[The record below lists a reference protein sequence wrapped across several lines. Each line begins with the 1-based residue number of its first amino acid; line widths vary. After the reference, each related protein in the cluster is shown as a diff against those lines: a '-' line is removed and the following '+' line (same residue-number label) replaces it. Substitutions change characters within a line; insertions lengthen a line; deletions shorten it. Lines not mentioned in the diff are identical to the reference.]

1 MTVAPPPQRTDRRA
15 LVSWALWDWGSAA
28 FNAVIVTFVYSVY
41 LTDAVGDDLPGD
53 ITANTWL
60 GWSLGLAGFFIAV
73 LAPVTGQRADAG
85 GRRKLSLGMEL
96 LLLMCSW
103 LLSDL
108 RGLLLL
114 MLRLLLLLLPLLLP
128 LLLLLLN
135 LLLLGMLLLLLLRL
149 LLA

>member
-1 MTVAPPPQRTDRRA
+1 MTPLACMHVDIWRMAP
-15 LVSWALWDWGSAA
+15 LL
-28 FNAVIVTFVYSVY
+28 
-41 LTDAVGDDLPGD
+41 
-53 ITANTWL
+53 
-60 GWSLGLAGFFIAV
+60 
-73 LAPVTGQRADAG
+73 
-85 GRRKLSLGMEL
+85 RKLSLGMEL